1 MRILFIARQPN
12 LFQQF
17 AFPHFSVGEDYQI
30 IDEVLSDEQFV
41 REMAKDIPDSATGR
55 NRTPVEQTLR
65 FLVLKHQ
72 KGLDYRGM
80 EQTLK
85 ENLSDRWFCKVN
97 ESPPCFKTIQ
107 NQLSLLSEERI
118 KAINDRIISAARQR
132 KLTRGRKL
140 RIDSTIV
147 EANLH
152 YPTDSSLIVDAL
164 RVITRTVQKLQ
175 RVPKGFRSFKRKI
188 RQQVNLLRTLGR
200 KQRVVRE
207 QAVRELVQMGR
218 HISRKLAI
226 VAHRAVKQQ
235 RVLLNRVVDQ
245 AEQVLSGIKPTQRIV
260 SIFEP
265 TARPLPKGKAG
276 KPCEFGH
283 EVQIQETDG
292 TFITSWEINNR
303 PTDTAAFSRALTKH
317 RQLFNH
323 RPQEVD
329 TDRGYWSPE
338 NYAAAKREEVPRINL
353 PKKGRLDP
361 EEQLRQS
368 TPAFKRGQRWRAGG
382 EAKISWLKRTFGLK
396 RCQYRGDRGLAV
408 WVGGGIIACN
418 LVQIA
423 RLLRT

>member
-1 MRILFIARQPN
+1 MRILFITRQQN
-12 LFQQF
+12 LFEQF
-17 AFPHFSVGEDYQI
+17 AFPHFSVSDDYKI
-30 IDEVLSDEQFV
+30 IDEVLSDEHFV
-41 REMAKDIPDSATGR
+41 SELAKDIPESLTGR

-72 KGLDYRGM
+72 KALDYRGL

-97 ESPPCFKTIQ
+97 EAPPCFKTIQ
-107 NQLSLLSEERI
+107 NQLSLLSAERI
-118 KAINDRIISAARQR
+118 KAINDRIISVARQR

-140 RIDSTIV
+140 RLDSTIV
-147 EANLH
+147 EANIH

-200 KQRVVRE
+200 KQEVVRE

-218 HISRKLAI
+218 HVSRKLAT

-235 RVLLNRVVDQ
+235 RALLDRVVAQ
-245 AEQVLSGIKPTQRIV
+245 AEQVLSGVKPSHRLV

-265 TARPLPKGKAG
+265 LARPLPKGKAG

-283 EVQIQETDG
+283 EVQVQESEG
-292 TFITSWEINNR
+292 TFVTNWEINNR
-303 PTDTAAFSRALTKH
+303 PSDTAAFPRAMEKH
-317 RQLFNH
+317 RQLFSKPP
-323 RPQEVD
+323 REVN

-338 NYAAAKREEVPRINL
+338 NYAAAEQEGVRRINV
-353 PKKGRLDP
+353 PKKGRLDL
-361 EEQLRQS
+361 EEQARQS
-368 TPAFKRGQRWRAGG
+368 TTAFKRGQRWRAGG
-382 EAKISWLKRTFGLK
+382 EAKISWLKRAFGLS
-396 RCQYRGDRGLAV
+396 RCRYQGDRGLSL

-418 LVQIA
+418 LVQMA